1 MIELKTKK
9 TPTVMEIKVPPKCSP
24 ILVAFPSEDGS
35 LRWVDQPSSRET
47 VLTWGLESD
56 PLTVFRM
63 IIDKIRERA
72 DEWDIEQSDL
82 TRARERM
89 SDLGIDEI
97 DSEGNLV
104 FPKDPSLFGSMILSG
119 GKVFP
124 VIHNAS
130 RALCVIKPNDS

>member
-1 MIELKTKK
+1 MI
-9 TPTVMEIKVPPKCSP
+9 VDEIK
-24 ILVAFPSEDGS
+24 
-35 LRWVDQPSSRET
+35 
-47 VLTWGLESD
+47 
-56 PLTVFRM
+56 
-63 IIDKIRERA
+63 ERA
-72 DEWDIEQSDL
+72 DEWNIEQSDIS
-82 TRARERM
+82 RARERM

-130 RALCVIKPNDS
+130 RALCIIQS